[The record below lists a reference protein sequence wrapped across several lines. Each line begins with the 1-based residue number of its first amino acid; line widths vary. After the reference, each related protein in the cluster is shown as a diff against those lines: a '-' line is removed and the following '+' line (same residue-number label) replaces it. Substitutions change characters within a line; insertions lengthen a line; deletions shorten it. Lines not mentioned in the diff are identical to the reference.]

1 MCVWKNISSRRKG
14 SPLLLC
20 FQSLVGTLY
29 RHKLL
34 PMQTIVS
41 IGKIHFNCFLSP
53 RLSILGPTLVT
64 AQPVPHSC
72 NTPISTTSCRQGR
85 FSSPM
90 ENLWVWIPLHWPE
103 ALTEALRSVIPEVGS
118 GVSRCIDRPLSG
130 FLCSDSQGRDRVLHC
145 SVPCFW
151 TSFLPSWRKA
161 YLVFQLVIL
170 A

>member
-1 MCVWKNISSRRKG
+1 MWKNILSRRKG

-20 FQSLVGTLY
+20 FQNLVGTLY

-41 IGKIHFNCFLSP
+41 NGKIHFNCFISP
-53 RLSILGPTLVT
+53 SLRLSWALPWCQPSLFPIPTIPPSLQASV
-64 AQPVPHSC
+64 
-72 NTPISTTSCRQGR
+72 GR
-85 FSSPM
+85 GDCPAM
-90 ENLWVWIPLHWPE
+90 DLWVWIPLHWSE
-103 ALTEALRSVIPEVGS
+103 ALTEALRSIIPGVGS
-118 GVSRCIDRPLSG
+118 GVSRWIDRPLSG

-145 SVPCFW
+145 SVPCLW
-151 TSFLPSWRKA
+151 TSSLPSWRKA